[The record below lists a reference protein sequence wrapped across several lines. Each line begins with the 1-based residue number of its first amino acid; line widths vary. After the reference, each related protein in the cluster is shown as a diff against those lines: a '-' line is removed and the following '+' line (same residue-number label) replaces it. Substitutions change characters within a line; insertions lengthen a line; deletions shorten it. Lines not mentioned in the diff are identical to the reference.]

1 MTIHP
6 GRADDYLLHILEA
19 IDRAAAYAQ
28 KAGTA
33 KAFEQ
38 DVLLQDGIIRNIGVI
53 GEAAVRIAQSEP
65 GLVAKYPTVPW
76 REMQTMRHKLV
87 HDYFDVDLS
96 IVWDTCSMICRSSL
110 FKSRRCSTRSRPVG
124 LTRQLKIL
132 LPNLGLRASA
142 FSYISRSPPI
152 IRQPNSALRGALT

>member
-87 HDYFDVDLS
+87 HDYFDVD
-96 IVWDTCSMICRSSL
+96 R
-110 FKSRRCSTRSRPVG
+110 VG
-124 LTRQLKIL
+124 Y
-132 LPNLGLRASA
+132 RAA
-142 FSYISRSPPI
+142 
-152 IRQPNSALRGALT
+152 